1 MKELKNI
8 LSFLFLF
15 MAFASASF
23 GQRINFSTWTG
34 SDDVTIMP
42 VGASGNTMRF
52 NDKEKVLRSNM
63 PVVSISKIDPQ
74 VAIFEIEAPTEFDI
88 TVDLNYPSVLYKDGN
103 TSSKDIIP
111 FSLNMSYTIQGR
123 GSLGQIP
130 NAATAQDVPLGFNS
144 VTLPMYG
151 EGMAAPLPPS
161 PEFGGSVARPK
172 SKVYLFIYG
181 SIGPIGTVSAGNYTA
196 DVILTVNVSGG
207 DN

>member
-1 MKELKNI
+1 
-8 LSFLFLF
+8 
-15 MAFASASF
+15 
-23 GQRINFSTWTG
+23 
-34 SDDVTIMP
+34 MP
-42 VGASGNTMRF
+42 VGASGNSLRF
-52 NDKEKVLRSNM
+52 NDKQKVLRSNM

-88 TVDLNYPSVLYKDGN
+88 TVDLDYPTVLHKDGN
-103 TSSKDIIP
+103 TSSTDMIP
-111 FSLNMSYTIQGR
+111 FSLNMSYSIQSR
-123 GSLGQIP
+123 GSSSQIP

-196 DVILTVNVSGG
+196 DVILNVNVSGG